1 MPFGKF
7 SHRASKRT
15 ADTRPRNEFFDIL
28 RQDGYKNLRDSALIS
43 QKCCIFARRN
53 VIRCKFM
60 TTRREK
66 SKPQKPQLNK
76 QLEEPPKP
84 QVNHRQEKFADFLI
98 DVAKYVFTG
107 VIITSLFNDVT
118 DKTMLYTT
126 GMFIV
131 VTALSLGLR
140 LTNKRKDKEYGSL
153 FRSVNFGR
161 SMPDFPH
168 LHLHSER

>member
-1 MPFGKF
+1 
-7 SHRASKRT
+7 
-15 ADTRPRNEFFDIL
+15 
-28 RQDGYKNLRDSALIS
+28 
-43 QKCCIFARRN
+43 
-53 VIRCKFM
+53 M

-76 QLEEPPKP
+76 QLEAAQESPKP

-118 DKTMLYTT
+118 DKMMLYTT

-140 LTNKRKDKEYGSL
+140 LTNKRKDK
-153 FRSVNFGR
+153 
-161 SMPDFPH
+161 
-168 LHLHSER
+168 